1 MLREG
6 WSGVSNSTDTGDISK
21 GQTTSASR
29 PFTSGRH
36 EVQGHMPVL
45 TGAARREVPS
55 LFAPGAG
62 SDALPVIDGES
73 YLRQD

>member
-1 MLREG
+1 M
-6 WSGVSNSTDTGDISK
+6 SNSTDTGDISK

-29 PFTSGRH
+29 PVTSGRQK
-36 EVQGHMPVL
+36 VQGHMPVL
-45 TGAARREVPS
+45 TGAARREEPS
-55 LFAPGAG
+55 LLAPEAG